1 MTILFVQTGGT
12 IDKDYPENDNN
23 HGYYFEIG
31 EPSFLR
37 TLARVNPDFSYRVMT
52 VLRKDSLD
60 MTSLDR
66 ELIKKS
72 VSAAT
77 EERIVITHGT
87 DTIQKT
93 AQEISGIKG
102 KTIILTGS
110 RLPEKFYESEADFN
124 LGMAIA
130 GAQVLKHGVY
140 IALYGIITPWDK
152 FNNK

>member
-1 MTILFVQTGGT
+1 MCIR
-12 IDKDYPENDNN
+12 DSNN

-72 VSAAT
+72 VSAAN
-77 EERIVITHGT
+77 EERIVITLSLIH
-87 DTIQKT
+87 
-93 AQEISGIKG
+93 ISEP
-102 KTIILTGS
+102 T
-110 RLPEKFYESEADFN
+110 RPY
-124 LGMAIA
+124 
-130 GAQVLKHGVY
+130 
-140 IALYGIITPWDK
+140 
-152 FNNK
+152 